1 MYKSVN
7 KKIIDAKLN
16 IEPFPY
22 FVVKNMIPKNK
33 LEELNK
39 ILPDF
44 NDVNAEDALTQGKL
58 KTKKTI
64 LPDNKIYKKMS
75 QTKIF
80 NEINT
85 TLKKIQPS
93 LIKKFQKQIQT
104 NIIKKYQKAKLDYHL
119 AFSVMK
125 KSYIKNPHL
134 DRRDHMI
141 HALFYP
147 STKSNSGG
155 DLIIN
160 KLKNKKKVYDIFP
173 PSKDLKKHKKYK
185 VEKNFCIFILNV
197 PWSYHSVD
205 KYKGSKERK
214 YLYFVYDF
222 KIKNSG
228 AKTSNRKKGFNKNK
242 FWNDFVKVKSKK
254 RRKIFLTE

>member
-39 ILPDF
+39 ILPGF

-93 LIKKFQKQIQT
+93 LIKKFQKQIQA
-104 NIIKKYQKAKLDYHL
+104 NVSKKYQKAKLDYHL
-119 AFSVMK
+119 SFSLMK
-125 KSYIKNPHL
+125 KNYIKNPHL

-147 STKSNSGG
+147 STKFNSGG
-155 DLIIN
+155 DLIIH
-160 KLKNKKKVYDIFP
+160 KLKNKKKVYDVFP

-228 AKTSNRKKGFNKNK
+228 AKTSNRKKGFNKNE
-242 FWNDFVKVKSKK
+242 FWNDSVKVKSKK
-254 RRKIFLTE
+254 RQKIFLTQ

>member
-1 MYKSVN
+1 MYNFIK
-7 KKIIDAKLN
+7 KKILDAKLN
-16 IEPFPY
+16 IDPFPY
-22 FVVKNMIPKNK
+22 FVVKDLIPKNK

-39 ILPDF
+39 ILPNF
-44 NDVNAEDALTQGKL
+44 NDIKDEDVSIQNKL

-64 LPDNKIYKKMS
+64 LPNSKIYKKML

-85 TLKKIQPS
+85 TLNKIQPP

-104 NIIKKYQKAKLDYHL
+104 HIKKKYQKNKLHYHL
-119 AFSVMK
+119 SFSLMK
-125 KSYIKNPHL
+125 KNYIKNPHL

-147 STKSNSGG
+147 SVESNSGG

-160 KLKNKKKVYDIFP
+160 KLKDKKKIYDIFP
-173 PSKDLKKHKKYK
+173 LTIDLKKYKKYK
-185 VEKNFCIFILNV
+185 TEKNFCIFTFNV

-205 KYKGSKERK
+205 KYKSIKERK

-222 KIKNSG
+222 KITNTG
-228 AKTSNRKKGFNKNK
+228 ANTSNRKKGFNKNE
-242 FWNDFVKVKSKK
+242 FWNDFAKVKSKK
-254 RRKIFLTE
+254 RQKICITQ